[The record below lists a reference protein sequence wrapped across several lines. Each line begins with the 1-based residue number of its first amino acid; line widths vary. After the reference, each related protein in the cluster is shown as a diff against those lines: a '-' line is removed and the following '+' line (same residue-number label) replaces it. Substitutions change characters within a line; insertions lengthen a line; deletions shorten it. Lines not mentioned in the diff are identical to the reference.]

1 MPSEPRGTMPEIQ
14 VTAGR
19 LDQDRAAILP
29 DIGATRYSFTRQNI
43 ENIPQGENA
52 PLGQVLLR
60 APGVVQDGFGRIH
73 VRGDH
78 GNLQYRF
85 DGVQLPEG
93 LSAFTQV
100 FSSHFTDTLSL
111 LTGALPAQYGLTT
124 AGVVDISVRSGTT
137 DPGAEAAV
145 MTGSYNWMQPVLQY
159 GGRSGPVDYFAVGQF
174 TSNSIGMENPSDSYQ
189 PLHDETRQWYA
200 LAKVT
205 GIVDEQ
211 TRLSLIGGGAAAG
224 FQIPNLPFQ
233 APVFTVRGTSSWDS
247 TLLDQRQWEST
258 YFAIGSLQ
266 KSYRD
271 LNFQVSAF
279 ARYTSLAYQPDPM
292 GDLLYNGFAPWA
304 VRQGVGAGLQGD
316 ASWKLSEA
324 HTLRGGYLV
333 QREQV
338 GSTTWANALPLVAGG
353 TVPGGKPVGIFDQ
366 SDLTAW
372 TYSVYLQD
380 EWRVLP
386 SLTVNLGLRFDAVSG
401 ATSENQLSPRFNVVW
416 EPVPSIVVRAGYAR
430 YFVPPPLG
438 FVTAGS
444 LASRAGTTEEPSVML
459 NDPVRAERSDYIDF
473 GLTVKPL
480 PHLEL
485 GFSGYYKFA
494 ENYVDEGQF
503 GAPVLLSAFNYAYA
517 QVKGFEVFA
526 SYDDG
531 PWSIYANLAWSRVS
545 VIGFTSAQFNASQA
559 ELDYIAVNWIP
570 ADHDQGVSG
579 SAGISYAFGFKTDH
593 ATRLSADLIYG
604 SGLRTTVTTPNDTS
618 LPRYVTLN
626 LSITQSIP
634 ILEKRS
640 TRLRFDLLNVTDSQY
655 QLRTGEG
662 VGVGAPQYGMRRA
675 FFLTLSQKF

>member
-1 MPSEPRGTMPEIQ
+1 MPEIQ
-14 VTAGR
+14 VTASR
-19 LDQDRAAILP
+19 LDQDRASIMP
-29 DIGATRYSFTRQNI
+29 DLGATRYGFTRQNI

-78 GNLQYRF
+78 SNLQYRF

-100 FSSHFTDTLSL
+100 FSARFTDTLSL

-124 AGVVDISVRSGTT
+124 AGVVDIGVRSGTT

-145 MTGSYNWMQPVLQY
+145 MTGSYNWIQPVLQY
-159 GGRSGPVDYFAVGQF
+159 GGRSGPVDFFAVGQF
-174 TSNSIGMENPSDSYQ
+174 TSNGIGMENPTASYQ
-189 PLHDETRQWYA
+189 PLHDDTRQWYA
-200 LAKVT
+200 LTKVT

-211 TRLSLIGGGAAAG
+211 TRLSFIAGGAAAR

-233 APVFTVRGTSSWDS
+233 VPAFTVNGISSWDS
-247 TLLDQRQWEST
+247 TLLDQRQSEST
-258 YFAIGSLQ
+258 YFAIASLQ

-279 ARYTSLAYQPDPM
+279 ARYSSLAYEPDPI

-304 VRQGVGAGLQGD
+304 VRQGVAAGLQGD
-316 ASWKLSEA
+316 ASWKLAEG

-338 GSTTWANALPLVAGG
+338 GSTTWANALPLVPGAGG
-353 TVPGGKPVGIFDQ
+353 LVPGGQPVGIFDQ

-372 TYSVYLQD
+372 TYSVYLQH
-380 EWRVLP
+380 EWRALP
-386 SLTVNLGLRFDAVSG
+386 SLTVNWGLRFDAVSG
-401 ATSENQLSPRFNVVW
+401 VTNENQLSPRVNVVW
-416 EPVPSIVVRAGYAR
+416 EPVPSIALRAGYAR

-444 LASRAGTTEEPSVML
+444 LASRAGTTAEPLVTL

-473 GLTVKPL
+473 GLTAKPL
-480 PHLEL
+480 PHLAL
-485 GFSGYYKFA
+485 GFSAYYKFA
-494 ENYVDEGQF
+494 QNYVDEGQF
-503 GAPVLLSAFNYAYA
+503 GAPVLMTAFNYAYA
-517 QVKGFEVFA
+517 QARGFEVFA
-526 SYDDG
+526 SYDEG
-531 PWSIYANLAWSRVS
+531 PWSLYANLAWSRVS
-545 VIGFTSAQFNASQA
+545 VIGFNSAQFNASPA
-559 ELDYIAVNWIP
+559 ELDYIALNWIP
-570 ADHDQGVSG
+570 ADHDQGLSG
-579 SAGISYAFGFKTDH
+579 SAGISYAFGYNTDH
-593 ATRLSADLIYG
+593 ATRLAADLLLG

-618 LPRYVTLN
+618 LPGYATLN

-640 TRLRFDLLNVTDSQY
+640 TRLRFDLLNVTDNQY
-655 QLRTGEG
+655 QLRTGAG